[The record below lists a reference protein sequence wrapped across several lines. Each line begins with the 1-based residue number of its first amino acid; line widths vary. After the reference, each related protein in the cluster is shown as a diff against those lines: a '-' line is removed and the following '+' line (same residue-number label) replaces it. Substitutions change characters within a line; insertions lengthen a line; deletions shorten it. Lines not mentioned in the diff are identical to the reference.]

1 LSFIIIIIIIMK
13 AFITLTTVQRYRAD
27 CDKVHVAYTVIQNNK
42 RILLISSAN
51 GDSSM
56 YIISLINDVDLSQ
69 AAVSRQ
75 LTPPP

>member
-1 LSFIIIIIIIMK
+1 MK

-27 CDKVHVAYTVIQNNK
+27 CDKVHVIQNNK